1 MKQPV
6 SPAPDETKQQE
17 STHSGT
23 GRGAEEQGDFRPLLI
38 VNC

>member
-6 SPAPDETKQQE
+6 SPAPDETKQQG
-17 STHSGT
+17 SG
-23 GRGAEEQGDFRPLLI
+23 GAEEQGDFRPLLI